1 MSPQA
6 EDRPRRNGRRWSPP
20 GPVVAVALLALAA
33 PSSLPALP
41 HASETWIRAD
51 TAHFTLFSNVS
62 QTYTEAIGHQLELFR
77 HVVAGLN
84 PDLEINSPLPAYVF
98 VFRNAQSFEPYKV
111 RFVAGPTGL
120 DAYFQADRDANY
132 IAINAT
138 PEDDWYAPV
147 YHEFVHYFL
156 NNNFTYVPL
165 WFNEGLAEYYS
176 TFRLNTE
183 GKAEIGLPVK
193 SAAAW
198 LRGHRLMPLSQLF
211 AITVHSPDYNE
222 EDRQGG
228 YYSQCW
234 ALVHYLLWGKPGWR
248 TQLSDRVA
256 RLDAGETLISL
267 VPMRNYKDLEND
279 FARYVQQE
287 RYRSIL
293 VDAGGA
299 GVTSAARIISIDRAE
314 LLYRLGDLLARLDSG
329 KEKQA
334 EAHFREAIRID
345 PSHAASYAGLGFLRD
360 GDGRHKEATPYYEK
374 ALSLDPNDYM
384 TAFLYA
390 TNLRRIALGE
400 AYATIPILDQPP
412 PDLLR
417 ARELFRR
424 SLELRPGLA
433 EAHAGLG
440 STYFVA
446 AEDPQ
451 EGIDALETARGLLP
465 SRMEI
470 VFHLMQLYPRV
481 DRRDEAQRLM
491 DEVFSQHASAEQ
503 IAMAR
508 DMLLRADMMRA
519 GRLMEA
525 GRHDEAMALLHTLR
539 EAAATP
545 EMQAALDATI
555 AVKLA
560 WLKQHDETDTLNRH
574 IARYNEAATLAK
586 EHDFERAAALLE
598 TLAAEVKDDDLR
610 RQARDTLLQ
619 VNLMQAER
627 MMEEGRYEEGMAF
640 LDTLRKASVDPKL
653 RAAMEAQIERAQAWL
668 KQRDVVE
675 RHNRQVDRYNEAVRR
690 ANGGDLRGAIAILE
704 TLVPEASDA
713 DLRKQAGDLLRRV
726 REASG
731 KPVSRD

>member
-1 MSPQA
+1 MASSSP
-6 EDRPRRNGRRWSPP
+6 
-20 GPVVAVALLALAA
+20 
-33 PSSLPALP
+33 LPALP
-41 HASETWIRAD
+41 HESEIWIRAD

-62 QTYTEAIGHQLELFR
+62 RTHTEAIGHQLELFR
-77 HVVAGLN
+77 RVLAGLN

-111 RFVAGPTGL
+111 RFGAGSTGL

-132 IAINAT
+132 IALNAT

-156 NNNFTYVPL
+156 NNNFTDVPL

-198 LRGHRLMPLSQLF
+198 LRGHGVMPLSRLF
-211 AITVHSPDYNE
+211 AITVQSPDYNE

-248 TQLSDRVA
+248 TDLSFRVA
-256 RLDAGETLISL
+256 RLDAGETLISV
-267 VPMRNYKDLEND
+267 VPTRNYGDLEND
-279 FARYVQQE
+279 FARYVEQA
-287 RYRSIL
+287 RYRSTL
-293 VDAGGA
+293 VDPGDA
-299 GVTSAARIISIDRAE
+299 GVAPAARITPIDRAE
-314 LLYRLGDLLARLDSG
+314 LLYRLGDLLARIDSG
-329 KEKQA
+329 KEKEA

-345 PSHAASYAGLGFLRD
+345 PSHAASYAGLGLLRD
-360 GDGRHKEATPYYEK
+360 DDGRHQEATPYYEK
-374 ALSLDPNDYM
+374 ALALDPNDYM
-384 TAFLYA
+384 TVFLYA
-390 TNLRRIALGE
+390 THLRRIALGGD
-400 AYATIPILDQPP
+400 YATFPILDEPP
-412 PDLLR
+412 ADLLR

-433 EAHAGLG
+433 EAYAGLG

-451 EGIDALETARGLLP
+451 EGIDALETARRLLP

-481 DRRDEAQRLM
+481 GRRDEAQRLM
-491 DEVFSQHASAEQ
+491 DGVFTRHATVEQ
-503 IAMAR
+503 ITMAR
-508 DMLLRADMMRA
+508 DMLIQADMMRA
-519 GRLMEA
+519 GRMMEA
-525 GRHDEAMALLHTLR
+525 EKYDEAMALLDILR

-545 EMQAALDATI
+545 EMRAALDAAI
-555 AVKLA
+555 AKKQT
-560 WLKQHDETDTLNRH
+560 WLQQRDETDTLNRH
-574 IARYNEAATLAK
+574 IAQHNEAVKLASEQK
-586 EHDFERAAALLE
+586 FERAAALLE

-610 RQARDTLLQ
+610 RQARETLLQ
-619 VNLMQAER
+619 VNLMQAGR
-627 MMEEGRYEEGMAF
+627 MMEEGRYEEGVAF
-640 LDTLRKASVDPKL
+640 LDALRKASADPKL
-653 RAAMEAQIERAQAWL
+653 RAAIEARIEQTQALL
-668 KQRDVVE
+668 KQRDE
-675 RHNRQVDRYNEAVRR
+675 AETHHRQVDLYNQAVRR

-704 TLVPEASDA
+704 TLVPEAKDA
-713 DLRKQAGDLLRRV
+713 GLRKQAGDLLGRL